1 MTETIFYVKKGRRY
15 IPHSTYSNEF
25 CNSFPK
31 GTHLVQSYPGG
42 SLCKFNI
49 EPAHAPMI
57 AAARV
62 AEEAIST
69 AIRKASEMRPRS
81 TPLTEGQRKAWET
94 LAKEFGEDVY
104 TIEIP
109 SAREITEAGIK
120 AMVEEADKL
129 LENPSVRLA
138 YERFLFVAQ
147 LTKDHTNGT

>member
-1 MTETIFYVKKGRRY
+1 MTETIFYIKQGRKY
-15 IPHSTYSNEF
+15 IPHSTYSSEF
-25 CNSFPK
+25 CDAFPK

-42 SLCKFNI
+42 SLRKFNI
-49 EPAHAPMI
+49 DPAHAPMI

-62 AEEAIST
+62 AEEAISK
-69 AIRKASEMRPRS
+69 AISKASEMRPRS
-81 TPLTEGQRKAWET
+81 TPLTEGQRKAWEN

>member
-1 MTETIFYVKKGRRY
+1 MTETIFYIKQGRKY
-15 IPHSTYSNEF
+15 IPHSTYSSEF
-25 CNSFPK
+25 CDAFPK

-42 SLCKFNI
+42 SLRKFNI
-49 EPAHAPMI
+49 DPAHAPMI
-57 AAARV
+57 AATRV
-62 AEEAIST
+62 AEEAISK

-81 TPLTEGQRKAWET
+81 TPLTEGQRKAWEN